1 MSIGISLLGRILE
14 VACLLIPLVYLSIKD
29 LRERTIPNV
38 SILAIIL
45 IHVAHV
51 MVRSLVNGVPPGQA
65 LQELFFLLIQ
75 AVVVGAA
82 FLLFTLIMDYV
93 LGKESAGGGD
103 IKLFAVTAFCLG
115 WRRCIV
121 AVMLACVFGVI
132 FFGIRWVLARCANKK
147 AQDDIAAYPE
157 GSFAWG
163 PWIALALCL
172 LMVLGD

>member
-1 MSIGISLLGRILE
+1 
-14 VACLLIPLVYLSIKD
+14 
-29 LRERTIPNV
+29 
-38 SILAIIL
+38 
-45 IHVAHV
+45 

-65 LQELFFLLIQ
+65 LQELFSLLIQ

-157 GSFAWG
+157 DSFAWG